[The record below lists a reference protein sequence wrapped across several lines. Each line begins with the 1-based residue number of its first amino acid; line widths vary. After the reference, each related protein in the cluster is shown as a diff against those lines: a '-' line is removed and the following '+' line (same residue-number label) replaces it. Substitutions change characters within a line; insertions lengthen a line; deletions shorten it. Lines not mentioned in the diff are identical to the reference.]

1 MPKTNEQLYEEAER
15 QAVMDAIGETE
26 QEIFDDA
33 LNRDPDDNDGDR
45 SLEEMDGED
54 VLDEDNVD
62 GEAEEEETGEAEGD
76 VGAEETPPET
86 RHDQAGDRQDARGVP
101 SARMREEA
109 ERRRVA
115 EAERDRAQAEAREV
129 RARLDAVEARQR
141 QPQRQDGEPDPNA
154 PPDMFA
160 DPEGWARHQRES
172 ITREFNERRINGSFD
187 DAREQHGDK
196 FVEAFQTLQ
205 RSQNPQLVSAIV
217 NANNPG
223 RALMRWHQQQS
234 LVSEIGD
241 DPAAFRQKVREELL
255 ADPEVRR
262 AVITGAREQ
271 ATRTGNTQTRL
282 PPSLNGATG
291 GTSHRGA
298 AMNGR
303 GRDAAYTNRS
313 IEQEIFDSAFED

>member
-1 MPKTNEQLYEEAER
+1 
-15 QAVMDAIGETE
+15 MDAIGETE

-54 VLDEDNVD
+54 VLDEDDVD
-62 GEAEEEETGEAEGD
+62 GEAEEEETGEEGEAEG
-76 VGAEETPPET
+76 EETPPAT
-86 RHDQAGDRQDARGVP
+86 RHDQAADRQDGRGVP
-101 SARMREEA
+101 SARLREEA
-109 ERRRVA
+109 EGRRVA
-115 EAERDRAQAEAREV
+115 EAERERAQAEAREL
-129 RARLDAVEARQR
+129 RARLEAAEARQR
-141 QPQRQDGEPDPNA
+141 RPQRQDGQDDPDPNA

-160 DPEGWARHQRES
+160 DPEGWARHQRAL
-172 ITREFNERRINGSFD
+172 ITQDFNERRINGSFD

-282 PPSLNGATG
+282 PPSLNSAAG
-291 GTSHRGA
+291 GTSHRGG
-298 AMNGR
+298 MNGR
-303 GRDAAYTNRS
+303 SRDAAYTNRS